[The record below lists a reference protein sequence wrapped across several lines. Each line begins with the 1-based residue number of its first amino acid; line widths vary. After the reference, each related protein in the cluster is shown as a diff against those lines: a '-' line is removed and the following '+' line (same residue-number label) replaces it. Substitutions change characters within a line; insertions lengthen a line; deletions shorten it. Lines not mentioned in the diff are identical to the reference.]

1 MKILK
6 WIKTIMYSIF
16 FRIGLALNNVAEE
29 FQTDNFELDP
39 NKKIVIKKRNQN
51 PLLKK
56 FEIGERDERYTKDY
70 YEVLKKADKFLKHAT
85 SEQIQVAADKYGMSY
100 GKKDR
105 WGRRFEHYG
114 FYDPKSK
121 HYGKTLAEAIEDQVS
136 ERKTKDDDYPVVFMI
151 NNSKPLDGFTTMKDI
166 VSKDDSYE
174 LKNELERVIE
184 KRFKI
189 NVIRDKN
196 TVNKIEQLTEFLHI
210 KQISSIHRQYEFFIN
225 KKYRLHNY
233 DENTDIF
240 KEIVDIQQIWFKDEW
255 GQMHFFAVDKF
266 LKRIDFDDN
275 YEVLKFT
282 GRIVEKL

>member
-1 MKILK
+1 
-6 WIKTIMYSIF
+6 
-16 FRIGLALNNVAEE
+16 
-29 FQTDNFELDP
+29 
-39 NKKIVIKKRNQN
+39 
-51 PLLKK
+51 
-56 FEIGERDERYTKDY
+56 
-70 YEVLKKADKFLKHAT
+70 
-85 SEQIQVAADKYGMSY
+85 
-100 GKKDR
+100 
-105 WGRRFEHYG
+105 
-114 FYDPKSK
+114 
-121 HYGKTLAEAIEDQVS
+121 
-136 ERKTKDDDYPVVFMI
+136 
-151 NNSKPLDGFTTMKDI
+151 MKDI